1 MDSITTVNLLTTAR
15 LGVSHLHTAQMGISM
30 QSMDSMKYSAIV
42 AKRVDKALSSAKFSV
57 SEASEKSG
65 IPRVTLTR
73 RLRYPASSPFTV
85 RELHQIAE
93 AIGCDVSEFF
103 VRDKKS

>member
-1 MDSITTVNLLTTAR
+1 MDSITTVAQLTTAR
-15 LGVSHLHTAQMGISM
+15 LGVLDLHTAQMGITM
-30 QSMDSMKYSAIV
+30 RVMDSMKYSATV

-57 SEASEKSG
+57 SEASAKSG

-73 RLRYPASSPFTV
+73 RLKYPAASPFTV

-93 AIGCDVSEFF
+93 AIGCDVTEFF
-103 VRDKKS
+103 VRDKKA

>member
-30 QSMDSMKYSAIV
+30 QSMDSMKYSATV

-57 SEASEKSG
+57 SEASEKSAALAYLSCKRK
-65 IPRVTLTR
+65 PY
-73 RLRYPASSPFTV
+73 YPKYSLFS
-85 RELHQIAE
+85 
-93 AIGCDVSEFF
+93 
-103 VRDKKS
+103 

>member
-1 MDSITTVNLLTTAR
+1 MDSITTVVLLTTAQ
-15 LGVSHLHTAQMGISM
+15 LGVLYLRTAQMGISM
-30 QSMDSMKYSAIV
+30 QNMDSMKYSATV

-73 RLRYPASSPFTV
+73 RLKYPASSPFTV

-93 AIGCDVSEFF
+93 VIGCDVSEFF

>member
-30 QSMDSMKYSAIV
+30 QSMDSMKYSATV

-103 VRDKKS
+103 VSDKKS